1 MIKRIVLVIVFLIVL
16 AGILAGIKSLQI
28 RQMVAKGE
36 NAAPPPETVTTA
48 VARSESWGTQLTAV
62 GSLVA
67 VQGVTVSAEVSGKVV
82 HLGFE
87 PGGVVQAGAVLLKQ
101 DTESE
106 AAQLRGA
113 AANLALAKLNFER
126 NANLLGLNLI
136 SRLDYDNAEA
146 QYKQTAAQD
155 DYLRAIIG
163 KKTIRAPFSGRLG
176 IRLVNLGQ
184 MLHEGDPIVSLQ
196 SLDPVFVNFLLPQQQ
211 LGQIRTGF
219 AVRVTSDALAGQV
232 IEGRITAINAE
243 VDVAT
248 RSIQVQGTVANSKKL
263 LIPGMYVNVSIVLPD
278 RENVLVI
285 PTPSVLYA
293 PYSDSVFIV
302 EEKNNEKDGKPVKIV
317 RQQFV
322 KLGEKRGDFVSIVLG
337 LKEGDVIVSTG
348 VFKLRNGQA
357 VTVDNVLA
365 PDFKL
370 SPKPD
375 NN

>member
-28 RQMVAKGE
+28 RRMVARGE
-36 NAAPPPETVTTA
+36 NAVQPPETVTTV
-48 VARSESWGTQLTAV
+48 VARSESWGAQLTAV

-67 VQGVTVSAEVSGKVV
+67 VQGVTVSAEVNGKVV

-87 PGGVVQAGAVLLKQ
+87 PGGMVQAGVVLLKQ

-113 AANLALAKLNFER
+113 EANLALAKLNFER
-126 NANLLGLNLI
+126 YTNLLGLNLI
-136 SRLDYDNAEA
+136 SRLDYDNAEV
-146 QYKQTAAQD
+146 QYKQTVAQD

-211 LGQIRTGF
+211 LGLIQPGLT
-219 AVRVTSDALAGQV
+219 VRVTSDALAGQV
-232 IEGRITAINAE
+232 IDGRITAINAE

-248 RSIQVQGTVANSKKL
+248 RSIQVQGTVANSKKI
-263 LIPGMYVNVSIVLPD
+263 LIPGMFVNVSIVLPD
-278 RENVLVI
+278 RENVIVI

-293 PYSDSVFIV
+293 PYSDSVFV
-302 EEKNNEKDGKPVKIV
+302 VDEKKNEKDGTSVQVV

-322 KLGEKRGDFVSIVLG
+322 KLGEKRGDFVSIVFG
-337 LKEGDVIVSTG
+337 LKQGDIIVSTG

-357 VTVDNVLA
+357 VTVDNSLS

-370 SPKPD
+370 SPKPE

>member
-1 MIKRIVLVIVFLIVL
+1 M
-16 AGILAGIKSLQI
+16 
-28 RQMVAKGE
+28 
-36 NAAPPPETVTTA
+36 
-48 VARSESWGTQLTAV
+48 
-62 GSLVA
+62 
-67 VQGVTVSAEVSGKVV
+67 
-82 HLGFE
+82 
-87 PGGVVQAGAVLLKQ
+87 
-101 DTESE
+101 
-106 AAQLRGA
+106 
-113 AANLALAKLNFER
+113 
-126 NANLLGLNLI
+126 
-136 SRLDYDNAEA
+136 
-146 QYKQTAAQD
+146 
-155 DYLRAIIG
+155 
-163 KKTIRAPFSGRLG
+163 
-176 IRLVNLGQ
+176 
-184 MLHEGDPIVSLQ
+184 
-196 SLDPVFVNFLLPQQQ
+196 
-211 LGQIRTGF
+211 
-219 AVRVTSDALAGQV
+219 

-337 LKEGDVIVSTG
+337 LKEGDMIVSTG

>member
-28 RQMVAKGE
+28 RQMAAKGE
-36 NAAPPPETVTTA
+36 NAAPPPDTVTTA
-48 VARSESWGTQLTAV
+48 VARSESWGTQLAAV

-87 PGGVVQAGAVLLKQ
+87 PGGVVQAGDVLLKQ
-101 DTESE
+101 DTDSE

-113 AANLALAKLNFER
+113 EANFALAKLNFER
-126 NANLLGLNLI
+126 YSNLLGQNLI

-146 QYKQTAAQD
+146 QFKQTVAQA

-176 IRLVNLGQ
+176 IRRVNLGQ

-196 SLDPVFVNFLLPQQQ
+196 SLDPIFVNFLLPQQQ
-211 LGQIRTGF
+211 LGQIKTGL
-219 AVRVTSDALAGQV
+219 AIRIASDALAGQE

-263 LIPGMYVNVSIVLPD
+263 LVPGMYVNVSIVLPD
-278 RENVLVI
+278 RENVLVV

-302 EEKNNEKDGKPVKIV
+302 EDKKNEKDGRPVKIV

-337 LKEGDVIVSTG
+337 LKQGDVIVSTG

-357 VTVDNVLA
+357 VTVDNALA